1 MSNNRK
7 FAVLLV
13 AVWVVIIIG
22 LTSWAM
28 NDTFSI
34 FYAEALAKGLSTMPA
49 VFYAL
54 KLSGAAANWIQV
66 PLIFG
71 NLPVAF
77 AFRYLWRLNAKGK
90 AGA

>member
-7 FAVLLV
+7 FAVLV
-13 AVWVVIIIG
+13 IAVWVVIIIG

-28 NDTFSI
+28 SDTFSI

-54 KLSGAAANWIQV
+54 KLSGAAANWIQL

-71 NLPVAF
+71 NLPVAL
-77 AFRYLWRLNAKGK
+77 AFRYLWHRDARGK
-90 AGA
+90 ADA